1 MVKTMPAKIY
11 IVSGFLGAGKT
22 TLIQKLIDEAFRNDK
37 VAIVENDFG
46 EANVDAALLGASG
59 IEVTEINSGCICC
72 NLSGDFVDALREV
85 LDRFKPDKVIIE
97 PSGVAKLSDVVQAC
111 LDPRI
116 APSAELCKKITVV
129 DVNRCKIY
137 LDNFGEFFENQ
148 IQCADAILL
157 SKIGGAECKLKAAHK
172 LVEELNKNSKIFA
185 KPWEQITAEEILSPP
200 HENTGHK
207 TADEVI
213 PEDGHCHH
221 THCDGDHSAEDS
233 FDTVT
238 LYLDRVFSEEDLKTC
253 VSDMEKLANGTILR
267 AKGIVRGTRGHLNL
281 QYLPGELKIEASPAV
296 GDMICF
302 IGRDMDRSQLA
313 GIFGKT
319 TENG

>member
-1 MVKTMPAKIY
+1 MVKTMPAKLY

-22 TLIQKLIDEAFRNDK
+22 TLIRKLIDEAFRNDK

-85 LDRFKPDKVIIE
+85 LDRFKPDKVVIE

-157 SKIGGAECKLKAAHK
+157 SKIGDSEYKLKAAYK

-185 KPWEQITAEEILSPP
+185 EPWEQITAEEILSPP
-200 HENTGHK
+200 HENTEHK
-207 TADEVI
+207 AAGEAI
-213 PEDGHCHH
+213 PEDGHRHH
-221 THCDGDHSAEDS
+221 THDHSAEDS

-238 LYLDRVFSEEDLKTC
+238 LYLDRIFSEEDLKTC

-267 AKGIVRGTRGHLNL
+267 AKGIVRGKRGHLNL
-281 QYLPGELKIEASPAV
+281 QYLPGELKIEASPAA

-302 IGRDMDRSQLA
+302 IGRDMNRSQLS